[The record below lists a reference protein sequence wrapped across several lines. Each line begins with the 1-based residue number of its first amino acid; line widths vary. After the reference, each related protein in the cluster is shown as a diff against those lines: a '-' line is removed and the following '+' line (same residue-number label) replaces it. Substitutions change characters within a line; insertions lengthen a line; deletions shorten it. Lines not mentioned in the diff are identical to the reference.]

1 MLTEIFSNDESRS
14 WGGAVVLMNAIVCGV
29 FPMVKIKDPHLYCRL
44 HNRGV
49 QEQAGDEINIHANTS
64 LKNFKSFALTMD
76 YPKMT
81 SFA

>member
-1 MLTEIFSNDESRS
+1 
-14 WGGAVVLMNAIVCGV
+14 
-29 FPMVKIKDPHLYCRL
+29 MVKIKDPHLYCRL

-81 SFA
+81 SFV